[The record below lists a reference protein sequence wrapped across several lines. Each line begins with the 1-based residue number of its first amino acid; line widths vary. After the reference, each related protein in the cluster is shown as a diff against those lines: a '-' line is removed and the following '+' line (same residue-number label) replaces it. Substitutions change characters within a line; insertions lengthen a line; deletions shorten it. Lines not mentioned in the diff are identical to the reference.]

1 MDLSLEKIF
10 QCLFFRAHQCVKLGC
25 SGVYKGDELRGTW
38 VKTRRAVLCC
48 QASKILKAVTSRNAI
63 QKEL

>member
-25 SGVYKGDELRGTW
+25 SGVCKGDELRGTW
-38 VKTRRAVLCC
+38 VKTRRVVL
-48 QASKILKAVTSRNAI
+48 SGL
-63 QKEL
+63 

>member
-25 SGVYKGDELRGTW
+25 SGVFKGDELGGTW
-38 VKTRRAVLCC
+38 DKTRHAVLCC